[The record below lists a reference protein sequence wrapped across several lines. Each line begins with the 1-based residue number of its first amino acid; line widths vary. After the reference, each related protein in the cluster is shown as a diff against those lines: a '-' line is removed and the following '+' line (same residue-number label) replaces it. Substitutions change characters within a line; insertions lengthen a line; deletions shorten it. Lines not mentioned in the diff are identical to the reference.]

1 MAKENAGNNDLFVDT
16 GHLRTFVVK
25 CHKFCCQKRVPGLG
39 AGRRV
44 KPILEMLKFGTIYS
58 PHGSTPPLVASGHS
72 FFTFTPFLP
81 HSSDGKGWWE
91 CELSKPE
98 ARTAGL
104 LNSHSP
110 KGVMVMM
117 TMAMMMI
124 TMHDHIDHVEP
135 QVWKNSHAFVDK
147 AKHNIQMISFCKLWA
162 QDFSVAC
169 FWQRAALGPM

>member
-1 MAKENAGNNDLFVDT
+1 MTCLVIYALLSSNVT
-16 GHLRTFVVK
+16 SFVVK
-25 CHKFCCQKRVPGLG
+25 KRVPGLG

-44 KPILEMLKFGTIYS
+44 KPILEMPKFGTIYS

-110 KGVMVMM
+110 KGMMVMM

-124 TMHDHIDHVEP
+124 TMHDHWSCRATGLE
-135 QVWKNSHAFVDK
+135 NSHAFVDK
-147 AKHNIQMISFCKLWA
+147 AKRNIQMISFCKLWA
-162 QDFSVAC
+162 KDFSVAC
-169 FWQRAALGPM
+169 FWLPWAALGPM